1 MTTAHDHDHHHD
13 HDHSHD
19 HEGHNHQGH
28 DHDHPHPQAAA
39 EMRAAAIALLSGLD
53 AAQKSAIS
61 YSYYDGER
69 IFWYYP
75 PLNRHGLS
83 LRDMTAEQRGQ
94 AYALMA
100 TGLTEESN
108 RQARLI
114 IDHEAVLGPLEKEQ
128 GRVTWERDPLLYS
141 WTIFGDPANDAEP
154 WGWRVEGH
162 HVSLH
167 YSIWCDRVLSV
178 TPFFFGANPATVPA
192 GRDKAGLRI
201 LGARQD
207 IALELMDSLDAGQQS
222 RATIYD
228 EAPADIITFN
238 ASRASL
244 PKEEGL
250 PAAAMSG
257 AQREMLMA
265 LASEYV
271 TRVRADLAEEKLAA
285 LRQGGLEKIH
295 LAWGG
300 PVDRSKPHYY
310 RLHGGDF
317 VVEYDNRQN
326 GANHIHSVLRDVSN
340 DFASDAMRDHLL
352 MYHIL

>member
-1 MTTAHDHDHHHD
+1 MTTAHT
-13 HDHSHD
+13 
-19 HEGHNHQGH
+19 
-28 DHDHPHPQAAA
+28 HDHPHTHPQAAG
-39 EMRAAAIALLSGLD
+39 EMRAAAIALLGSLD
-53 AAQKSAIS
+53 ASQKASITF
-61 YSYYDGER
+61 SYYDGER

-75 PLNRHGLS
+75 PLNRHGLL
-83 LRDMTAEQRGQ
+83 LRDMNEEQRKL

-100 TGLTEESN
+100 TGLTDDSN
-108 RQARLI
+108 RKAQLI
-114 IDHEAVLGPLEKEQ
+114 IEHEAVLGPLEQER
-128 GRVTWERDPLLYS
+128 GRVTFVRDPLLYS
-141 WTIFGDPANDAEP
+141 WTIFGDPANDGEP

-167 YSIWCDRVLSV
+167 YSVWADRVLSM
-178 TPFFFGANPATVPA
+178 TPFFFGANPAEVPK
-192 GRDKAGLRI
+192 GPKQGLRI
-201 LGARQD
+201 LGDSQD
-207 IALELMDSLDAGQQS
+207 IALELMDSLDAGQKT

-250 PAAAMSG
+250 PASAMSG
-257 AQREMLMA
+257 VQREMLMA

-271 TRVRADLAEEKLAA
+271 TRIRSDLAEEKLTA
-285 LRQGGLEKIH
+285 LREGGLDKIH

-300 PVDRSKPHYY
+300 PIDRTRPHYY

-317 VVEYDNRQN
+317 VVEYDNRQD

-340 DFASDAMRDHLL
+340 DFASDVMRDHLL
-352 MYHIL
+352 MYHVL

>member
-1 MTTAHDHDHHHD
+1 MTTAHTHDRPHT
-13 HDHSHD
+13 
-19 HEGHNHQGH
+19 
-28 DHDHPHPQAAA
+28 HPQAAG
-39 EMRAAAIALLSGLD
+39 EMRSAALALLASLD
-53 AAQKSAIS
+53 ANQKSAIS
-61 YSYYDGER
+61 FSYYDGER

-75 PLNRHGLS
+75 PLNRHGLA
-83 LRDMTAEQRGQ
+83 LRDMNEAQRKL
-94 AYALMA
+94 AYDLMA
-100 TGLTEESN
+100 TGLTEDSN
-108 RQARLI
+108 RKAQLI
-114 IDHEAVLGPLEKEQ
+114 IEHEAVLGPLEKEQ
-128 GRVTWERDPLLYS
+128 GRVTWDRNPLLYS
-141 WTIFGDPANDAEP
+141 WTIFGDPGSDAEP

-167 YSIWCDRVLSV
+167 YSVWGDRVLSM
-178 TPFFFGANPATVPA
+178 TPFFFGANPAEVRNGP
-192 GRDKAGLRI
+192 KQGLRI
-201 LGARQD
+201 LGDSQD
-207 IALELMDSLDAGQQS
+207 IALELMDSLDSGQKS
-222 RATIYD
+222 RAVIYD

-250 PAAAMSG
+250 PASALSG

-271 TRVRADLAEEKLAA
+271 TRIRSDLAEEKLTA
-285 LRQGGLEKIH
+285 LRDGGLEKIH

-300 PVDRSKPHYY
+300 PIDRAQPHYY
-310 RLHGGDF
+310 RLHGGNF

-340 DFASDAMRDHLL
+340 DFASDVMRDHLL

>member
-1 MTTAHDHDHHHD
+1 MTTAHT
-13 HDHSHD
+13 
-19 HEGHNHQGH
+19 H
-28 DHDHPHPQAAA
+28 DHDHPHTHPQAAS
-39 EMRAAAIALLSGLD
+39 EMRTAALALLSSLD
-53 AAQKSAIS
+53 ATQKSAIS
-61 YSYYDGER
+61 FSYYDGER

-75 PLNRHGLS
+75 PMNRHGLL
-83 LRDMTAEQRGQ
+83 LREMNEAQRKL

-100 TGLTEESN
+100 TGLTEDSN
-108 RQARLI
+108 RKAQLI
-114 IDHEAVLGPLEKEQ
+114 IEHESVLGPLEQER
-128 GRVTWERDPLLYS
+128 GRVTFARDPLLYS

-167 YSIWCDRVLSV
+167 YSVWGERVLSM
-178 TPFFFGANPATVPA
+178 TPFFFGANPAEVPK
-192 GRDKAGLRI
+192 GPKQGLRI
-201 LGARQD
+201 LGDSQD
-207 IALELMDSLDAGQQS
+207 IAMELMASLDAGQKS

-238 ASRASL
+238 SSRASL

-250 PAAAMSG
+250 PATAMSG
-257 AQREMLMA
+257 VQREMLMA
-265 LASEYV
+265 LATEYV
-271 TRVRADLAEEKLAA
+271 NRIRADLAEEKLDA

-300 PVDRSKPHYY
+300 PVDRTQPHYY

-326 GANHIHSVLRDVSN
+326 GANHIHSVLRDVNN
-340 DFASDAMRDHLL
+340 DFAADVMRDHLL
-352 MYHIL
+352 MYHVL

>member
-1 MTTAHDHDHHHD
+1 MTTAHT
-13 HDHSHD
+13 
-19 HEGHNHQGH
+19 H
-28 DHDHPHPQAAA
+28 DHDHPHTHPQAAG
-39 EMRAAAIALLSGLD
+39 EMRGVALALLNSLD
-53 AAQKSAIS
+53 ANQKSAIS
-61 YSYYDGER
+61 FSFHDGER

-75 PLNRHGLS
+75 PMNRHGLL
-83 LRDMTAEQRGQ
+83 LRDMNEEQRKL

-100 TGLTEESN
+100 TGLTEDSN
-108 RQARLI
+108 RKAQLI
-114 IDHEAVLGPLEKEQ
+114 IDHESVLGPLEQER
-128 GRVTWERDPLLYS
+128 GLITFVRDPLLYS

-167 YSIWCDRVLSV
+167 YSVWADRVLSM
-178 TPFFFGANPATVPA
+178 TPFFFGANPAEVPK
-192 GRDKAGLRI
+192 GPKQGLRI
-201 LGARQD
+201 LGDSQD
-207 IALELMDSLDAGQQS
+207 IALELMDSLDAGQKS

-238 ASRASL
+238 SSRASL

-250 PAAAMSG
+250 PATAMSG
-257 AQREMLMA
+257 TQREMLMT

-271 TRVRADLAEEKLAA
+271 TRIRADLAEEKLTA
-285 LRQGGLEKIH
+285 LREGGLEKIH

-300 PVDRSKPHYY
+300 PVDRTQPHYY

-326 GANHIHSVLRDVSN
+326 GANHIHSVLRDVNN
-340 DFASDAMRDHLL
+340 DFAADVMRDHLL
-352 MYHIL
+352 MYHVL